1 MTFSEFKKYF
11 NEYMLPK
18 EKFKNLN
25 DVQIA
30 NLYLASPGIW
40 ASSLST
46 KEMISI
52 RWKPYK
58 DISFEEEIE
67 RRNMFHELYFQ
78 YKEQKLL
85 EEAKKDFE

>member
-1 MTFSEFKKYF
+1 MLPREEFKKLD
-11 NEYMLPK
+11 EI
-18 EKFKNLN
+18 
-25 DVQIA
+25 QIRH
-30 NLYLASPGIW
+30 LYLASPGIW

-46 KEMISI
+46 KEMVSI